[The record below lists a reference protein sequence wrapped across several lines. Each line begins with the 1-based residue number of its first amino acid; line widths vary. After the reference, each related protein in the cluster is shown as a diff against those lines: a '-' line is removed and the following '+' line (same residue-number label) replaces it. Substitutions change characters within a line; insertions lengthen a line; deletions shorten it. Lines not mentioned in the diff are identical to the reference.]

1 MTWIYRDQDKKD
13 KLNNC
18 KSTTT
23 TLMKLVKKKPRT
35 TKRMRNVS

>member
-1 MTWIYRDQDKKD
+1 MTWIYGDQDKKD

-23 TLMKLVKKKPRT
+23 TLMKVIKKKNQN
-35 TKRMRNVS
+35 KQKNEKY